1 MHIGVVRVTVEQVD
15 GTGQNRQEHIEI
27 VRNHLDGHVQ
37 FAVQLGQHVYGGALT
52 GQIEV
57 GQRLVKHQQL
67 WVAHQRLGDGH
78 TLAQTAG
85 QFGQTVPRLVG
96 DAGELHRLERFGF
109 LGLGDGVDAESG
121 AGQAQQHGLFGGEIG
136 IDIRH
141 IALRHI
147 SDAFVHLACGL
158 AQHGQAAMAERQK
171 AQLGPYHRGFAG
183 AVGADDGRDRTGG
196 NGEGAMLPDD
206 MVATLDGGIAEH
218 DAIGSFTHN
227 ARLWQTML
235 TIVLNIVYGW

>member
-1 MHIGVVRVTVEQVD
+1 M
-15 GTGQNRQEHIEI
+15 
-27 VRNHLDGHVQ
+27 
-37 FAVQLGQHVYGGALT
+37 
-52 GQIEV
+52 
-57 GQRLVKHQQL
+57 
-67 WVAHQRLGDGH
+67 
-78 TLAQTAG
+78 
-85 QFGQTVPRLVG
+85 
-96 DAGELHRLERFGF
+96 
-109 LGLGDGVDAESG
+109 DAESG

-171 AQLGPYHRGFAG
+171 AQLGPHHRGFAG
-183 AVGADDGRDRTGG
+183 AVGADDGRDRTGR

>member
-1 MHIGVVRVTVEQVD
+1 M
-15 GTGQNRQEHIEI
+15 
-27 VRNHLDGHVQ
+27 RNHLDGHVQ
-37 FAVQLGQHVYGGALT
+37 FTVQLGQHVYGGALT

-96 DAGELHRLERFGF
+96 DAGELQRLECFGF

-171 AQLGPYHRGFAG
+171 AQLGLIIVVLPVPLVPTM
-183 AVGADDGRDRTGG
+183 AVTEPVGMAKVPCCQMIWSPRLMAASLNTMQS
-196 NGEGAMLPDD
+196 EVSLITPDC
-206 MVATLDGGIAEH
+206 GK
-218 DAIGSFTHN
+218 
-227 ARLWQTML
+227 RC
-235 TIVLNIVYGW
+235 